1 MTDDVTSRFLKHTAT
16 PWGHSKWETLE
27 KCPKL
32 WALRYVYKIRRPEA
46 PRAASLGTVV
56 HRGLAAVYWRRMNAE
71 RERTLPVEYWRRVIS
86 AGKEDESIKLDATRL
101 VAAHELTW
109 ADRDEGFDKIVG
121 VERLVQTRVHD
132 VPYSTRMDLI
142 VKSGK
147 LPVVIDHKTA
157 SRISDNTGTEFAMS
171 GQLMGMLAVWPY
183 KGSRPVTRINLI
195 VKTAQPQF
203 SRIGLAF
210 TTKQIERWKLDLKA
224 LGADLQRYERAR
236 RFPRR
241 YSACMGRYG
250 PCEMFS
256 LCHAGTGM
264 AGDYVMPKGTN
275 LEEAL
280 R

>member
-1 MTDDVTSRFLKHTAT
+1 MSDDVTHRFLRHTAT
-16 PWGHSKWETLE
+16 KWGHSKWETLE

-32 WALRYVYKIRRPEA
+32 YALRYNYKIRKQGM

-71 RERTLPVEYWRRVIS
+71 REKTLPVEYWRRVIS

-101 VAAHELTW
+101 VAEHERAW
-109 ADRDEGFDKIVG
+109 AERDEGFDKVVA
-121 VERLVQTRVHD
+121 VERLVETEVNG
-132 VPYSTRMDLI
+132 VPYSTRMDLV
-142 VKSGK
+142 VKDRK

-157 SRISDNTGTEFAMS
+157 GRISDNTGTEFAMS

-183 KGSRPVTRINLI
+183 KGSQPVTRINLI
-195 VKTAQPQF
+195 VKTATPQF

-210 TTKQIERWKLDLKA
+210 TTKQIERWKKDLAA
-224 LGADLQRYERAR
+224 LYSDLQRYERAG

-256 LCHAGTGM
+256 LCHAGRGM
-264 AGDYVMPKGTN
+264 AGDYTMPNGTN